1 MAELVEKEYTPGFIY
16 NVNFPGCKLE
26 KCKGVLKDRVVSRS
40 AFYKDSYKEIEQL
53 PNDGV
58 RYMVDG
64 AFSPT
69 PEEGTD
75 YGAILDNY
83 VSIGLVENLC

>member
-1 MAELVEKEYTPGFIY
+1 M
-16 NVNFPGCKLE
+16 NFPGCKLE

-40 AFYKDSYKEIEQL
+40 AFYKDSYKEIEKL
-53 PNDGV
+53 PNGGV
-58 RYMVDG
+58 SYMVDG
-64 AFSPT
+64 DFSPT